1 MALRRHQRRVLE
13 RLGSISAHLEASPA
27 SSPRHSRSGRSGKRA
42 ASAAELAQQLK
53 ALAEEAAG
61 ANSRIESLE
70 SRVKS
75 LESQLL
81 DDGPDNNEADPDPE
95 PAEPELE
102 PEATPAPP
110 TDVITVAVLGG
121 TGHVGS
127 YLCPRLGDDPR
138 FRCICIS
145 RSTTSKPYAAAG
157 GSWDNVER
165 VALDRTGAD
174 HNSPVLSDAASDS
187 AAAAEIAFGQAVAAL
202 GADVVI
208 DMICF
213 TKDSCQRLVEALK
226 GSPCKHFFHVGS
238 IWAHGH
244 SRAVPTPEGL
254 PHEREPLE
262 EYGRAK
268 NNIEAWLLHS
278 DEAAEIPFACTVLHA
293 GHIVGRGWAPLNPQG
308 HFNPQVFAKLAK
320 GEPLLLPNFGQET
333 VHHIH
338 ADDIARCFI
347 ACIEQREVSAGQAYH
362 IVSPQAVSLRHLAIA
377 VTKELFDLDVKL
389 EFAHSWEQF
398 AAVVDETDA
407 AQTLTHI
414 QHSPSCSM
422 AKIKEHLGFESH
434 HDSISMVV
442 ESARYMIENGMVEG
456 LPL

>member
-1 MALRRHQRRVLE
+1 MALRQHQHRVLA
-13 RLGSISAHLEASPA
+13 RLGDHLEASRVA
-27 SSPRHSRSGRSGKRA
+27 SVRHTRSGRSGKGVA
-42 ASAAELAQQLK
+42 NAEAELARQVK
-53 ALAEEAAG
+53 ALAEEAA
-61 ANSRIESLE
+61 AATARVDSLE
-70 SRVKS
+70 ARVKS
-75 LESQLL
+75 LETQLAGGEPHDEP
-81 DDGPDNNEADPDPE
+81 DDTQPEAAEEPE
-95 PAEPELE
+95 PD

-110 TDVITVAVLGG
+110 GDDVLRVAVLGG

-127 YLCPRLGDDPR
+127 YLCPRLGEDPR
-138 FRCICIS
+138 FHCICVS
-145 RSTTSKPYAAAG
+145 RSTTSVPYAAAG

-187 AAAAEIAFGQAVAAL
+187 AAAAEAAFGQAVVAL
-202 GADVVI
+202 DADVVI

-213 TKDSCQRLVEALK
+213 TKESCQRLVEALK
-226 GSPCKHFFHVGS
+226 GSRCKHFLHVGS

-262 EYGRAK
+262 EYGQAK
-268 NNIEAWLLHS
+268 NEIEMYLLHS

-293 GHIVGRGWAPLNPQG
+293 GHIVGRGWPPLNPQG
-308 HFNPQVFAKLAK
+308 HFNPQVFATLAK
-320 GEPLLLPNFGQET
+320 GEPLLLPNLGQET

-347 ACIEQREVSAGQAYH
+347 ACMEQRDASAGQAFH

-414 QHSPSCSM
+414 EHSPSCSM

-442 ESARYMIENGMVEG
+442 ESARYLIENGMVEG